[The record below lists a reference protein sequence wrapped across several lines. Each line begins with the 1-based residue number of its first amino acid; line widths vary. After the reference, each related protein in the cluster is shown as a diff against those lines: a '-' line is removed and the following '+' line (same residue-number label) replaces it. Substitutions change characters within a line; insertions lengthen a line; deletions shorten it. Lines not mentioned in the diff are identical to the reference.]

1 MLMKQEK
8 HAQGL
13 TQLAAGQV
21 VLAQHNGGGV
31 PKTFA
36 RAQQVGC
43 HAQQRPAAAAA
54 ETTHVAAFGR
64 WGSGSA

>member
-1 MLMKQEK
+1 MSKELFGACSGSRAHICQEAGSMLMKQEK

-36 RAQQVGC
+36 RA
-43 HAQQRPAAAAA
+43 
-54 ETTHVAAFGR
+54 
-64 WGSGSA
+64 